1 MAARTQTPMDESLEK
16 NKSELCGCGKGFN
29 NNNNDNNDN
38 NNSNN
43 SNNRIDKLGLRKS
56 WVGIRSRY
64 V

>member
-1 MAARTQTPMDESLEK
+1 MDESLEK
-16 NKSELCGCGKGFN
+16 NKSELCGCGKGFNN